1 MVSAVGVAV
10 THAVVVTHSR
20 VAVVAL
26 AAAVVAVGVARAS
39 SLAPRCHGNT
49 DTHQHAAVALDRPL
63 CSILVAVSLVVILEE
78 QRIKPIQIL
87 GLKLIKNI

>member
-49 DTHQHAAVALDRPL
+49 DTHQHAALYSTHVSSWNSALI
-63 CSILVAVSLVVILEE
+63 SICVCMD
-78 QRIKPIQIL
+78 
-87 GLKLIKNI
+87 